1 MFVDIIVSNA
11 SSDPI
16 YAQIKNQLKAAIIND
31 QVAPGDKLP
40 SIRRLASQ
48 LRVSVITTKRAY
60 DELELEGFID
70 SVQGRGSFVASKN
83 TELLKEEQRKKVE
96 DYLKSALASARV
108 AGLSVSDLKELID
121 LLGGSDE
128 CD

>member
-1 MFVDIIVSNA
+1 MDIIVSNA

-83 TELLKEEQRKKVE
+83 TELLKGEQRKKVE

>member
-1 MFVDIIVSNA
+1 MDIIVSNA

-70 SVQGRGSFVASKN
+70 YVQGRGSFVASKN

>member
-1 MFVDIIVSNA
+1 MDIIVSNA
-11 SSDPI
+11 SSDPV

-96 DYLKSALASARV
+96 DYLKSALTSARI
-108 AGLSVSDLKELID
+108 AGLAVSDLKELID
-121 LLGGSDE
+121 LLGESDE

>member
-1 MFVDIIVSNA
+1 MDIIVSNA

-31 QVAPGDKLP
+31 QVAPGEKLP

-70 SVQGRGSFVASKN
+70 SVQGLGSFVASKN

>member
-1 MFVDIIVSNA
+1 MDIIVSNA

-108 AGLSVSDLKELID
+108 SGLSVSDLKELID

>member
-1 MFVDIIVSNA
+1 MDIIVSNA

-70 SVQGRGSFVASKN
+70 SVQGRGSFVAPKN
-83 TELLKEEQRKKVE
+83 TELLKEEQHKKVE
-96 DYLKSALASARV
+96 DYLKSALVSARV

>member
-1 MFVDIIVSNA
+1 MDIIVSNA

-16 YAQIKNQLKAAIIND
+16 YAQIKNQLKAAIINN
-31 QVAPGDKLP
+31 QIAPGEKLP

>member
-1 MFVDIIVSNA
+1 MDIIVSNA

-96 DYLKSALASARV
+96 DYLKSALASGCWLV
-108 AGLSVSDLKELID
+108 
-121 LLGGSDE
+121 
-128 CD
+128 CF

>member
-1 MFVDIIVSNA
+1 MDIIVTNA

>member
-1 MFVDIIVSNA
+1 MDIVVSNA
-11 SSDPI
+11 SPDPI
-16 YAQIKNQLKAAIIND
+16 YAQIKDQLKAAIVNG
-31 QVAPGDKLP
+31 QVVPGEKLP

-83 TELLKEEQRKKVE
+83 TELLKEEQCKKVE
-96 DYLKSALASARV
+96 DHLEAALATAPA
-108 AGLSVSDLKELID
+108 AGLSIAELKELID
-121 LLGGSDE
+121 FLGGNDE
-128 CD
+128 

>member
-1 MFVDIIVSNA
+1 MDIIVSNA

-16 YAQIKNQLKAAIIND
+16 YAQIKNQLKAAIINN
-31 QVAPGDKLP
+31 QIAPGDKLP

-121 LLGGSDE
+121 LLGESDE